1 MPRKGGAGEGAG
13 DVDMAAPEL
22 DDKECTDGERVLAAL
37 ERELRSARRR
47 LTIEESMSVK
57 KHATFEAACSKME
70 QLQAA
75 LEQKES
81 ALEQKES
88 ALEQKESALKVQSAS
103 LDKREALL
111 KRIYTDEKNRLA
123 VAEAALAANTAAA
136 EAALAANTAA
146 EAALAVEKSVL
157 TAQMKAMNAENL
169 HLEHVVA
176 LAWRGEHLTVHQQE
190 QFETFAKLAIQIK
203 RAYAEGRSPAGGGG
217 AGGGGAGGAGGAGA
231 GGAGG
236 AVDEDHAA
244 AVREFCLDC
253 CDTDLED

>member
-1 MPRKGGAGEGAG
+1 
-13 DVDMAAPEL
+13 MAAEEL
-22 DDKECTDGERVLAAL
+22 NDKECTDGERVLAAL

-47 LTIEESMSVK
+47 LTIEESMSVE

-88 ALEQKESALKVQSAS
+88 ALKVQSAS
-103 LDKREALL
+103 LNEMTVMLDKREALL

-123 VAEAALAANTAAA
+123 AAEAALAANTAAA
-136 EAALAANTAA
+136 EAALV
-146 EAALAVEKSVL
+146 VEKSVL
-157 TAQMKAMNAENL
+157 ASQMKAMNAEN
-169 HLEHVVA
+169 LEHVVA
-176 LAWRGEHLTVHQQE
+176 LAWRGEHLTDHQQE
-190 QFETFAKLAIQIK
+190 QFETFAKLVIQIK

-217 AGGGGAGGAGGAGA
+217 AGGGGAGG

-236 AVDEDHAA
+236 GGAVDKTHP
-244 AVREFCLDC
+244 AVNEFCLDC
-253 CDTDLED
+253 CDTGPED